1 MPWLL
6 RHRHSELEEQMDAPD
21 CDPVRLSNTYSDF
34 IHINRTLCGWQK
46 LFDRYI
52 APLCETPGQTYT
64 LLDIGFGGGDIP
76 LLLHQAAVQRNI
88 RMKIRAIDPDPRA
101 MNYVA
106 QLHEVPDMVTFED
119 ASHVALL
126 ERGEQFDFV
135 VSNHV
140 LHHLSPQDI
149 QQLGCDAERLARK
162 RVLFSDLRRNDWAWL
177 IFAIGTYGRFRNSF
191 IREDGLRSIRRSYT
205 PNELRKHLP
214 PGWHVA
220 PYFPFRILARSS

>member
-6 RHRHSELEEQMDAPD
+6 RHRNSELVEQMDAPD
-21 CDPVRLSNTYSDF
+21 CDPVRLRNTYRDF
-34 IHINRTLCGWQK
+34 IHINRTLSGWQK

-52 APLCETPGQTYT
+52 APLCENPDQTYT

-76 LLLHQAAVQRNI
+76 LLLHRAAARRKI
-88 RMKIRAIDPDPRA
+88 RMNIRAIDPDPRA
-101 MNYVA
+101 MDYVA
-106 QLHEVPDMVTFED
+106 QLNQVPDTITFED
-119 ASHVALL
+119 ASHTTLL

-140 LHHLSPQDI
+140 LHHLPPQDV
-149 QQLGCDAERLARK
+149 QQLCSDADRLACK
-162 RVLFSDLRRNDWAWL
+162 RVVFSDLQRSDWAWL

-205 PNELRKHLP
+205 PKELREYVP
-214 PGWHVA
+214 SGWHVD
-220 PYFPFRILARSS
+220 PYFPFRIIARSS